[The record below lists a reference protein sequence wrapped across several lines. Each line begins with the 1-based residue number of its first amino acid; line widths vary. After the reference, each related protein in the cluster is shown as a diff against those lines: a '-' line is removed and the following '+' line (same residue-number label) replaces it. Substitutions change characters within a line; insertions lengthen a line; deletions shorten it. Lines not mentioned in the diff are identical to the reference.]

1 MKGHFE
7 ISHPMLN
14 GRCKISSFGSAPPC
28 PALLFT
34 SAETVDG
41 ERETLIFTGDFY
53 LPTKPEQLSQ
63 SGRVSSSESPVTLLV

>member
-1 MKGHFE
+1 MVGAKFPLLA
-7 ISHPMLN
+7 STL
-14 GRCKISSFGSAPPC
+14 PPAR

-63 SGRVSSSESPVTLLV
+63 AGRLG

>member
-1 MKGHFE
+1 MVGAKF
-7 ISHPMLN
+7 PL
-14 GRCKISSFGSAPPC
+14 SALLL
-28 PALLFT
+28 PALLSFLRRP
-34 SAETVDG
+34 SETVDG